1 MKMNHFR
8 QLALFFSL
16 FLMVGVVAYAQIT
29 LPGDG
34 DPSGPIDVYETP
46 INTLLALG
54 LAIGGAL
61 GIRKTLKKK

>member
-34 DPSGPIDVYETP
+34 DPSGPSDVP
-46 INTLLALG
+46 INGLIALG

>member
-34 DPSGPIDVYETP
+34 DPSGPVDTVP